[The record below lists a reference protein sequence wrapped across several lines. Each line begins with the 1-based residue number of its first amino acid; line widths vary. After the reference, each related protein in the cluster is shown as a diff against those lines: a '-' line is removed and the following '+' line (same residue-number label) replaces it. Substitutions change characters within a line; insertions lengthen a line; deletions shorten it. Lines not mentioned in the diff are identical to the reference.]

1 MPKRQRDYQAEYRR
15 RLEKAREKGLTT
27 AQARRGAKKYATQ
40 APREHQRRKAATQAR
55 HGLSPGQVTRVRR
68 QHRAEP
74 GKHGHRDLSFP
85 DLQSALLYA
94 RNELGPNET
103 SMIKGYGRF
112 NSDENYEL
120 KTKTGKGYASLATMS
135 MPTGYTPARV
145 AAIHEQAGRVFASL
159 DRVHLVVRDFAG

>member
-1 MPKRQRDYQAEYRR
+1 MAKRQRDYQAEYRR

-40 APREHQRRKAATQAR
+40 APREHERRKAATQAR

-68 QHRAEP
+68 QHRAAP

-85 DLQSALLYA
+85 DLDSALRYA
-94 RNELGPNET
+94 RDELAPGEV

-112 NSDENYEL
+112 AADKNYDL
-120 KTKTGKGYASLATMS
+120 VTKSGKGYASLATMS
-135 MPTGYTPARV
+135 MPSGYTPART
-145 AAIHEQAGRVFASL
+145 AAIEAKGDEVFSQL